1 MQSEQ
6 LSDMIKETVREAM
19 QGVPALPPQ
28 TVPLSRK
35 KQLETRKTIFRKIYS
50 LLSFM
55 TLGTIKEETDM
66 AVLQKILSFIWG
78 ILLVVGK
85 LLYLAAKLVLSLFL
99 LVGQL
104 VLVFFHAGGSDF

>member
-1 MQSEQ
+1 
-6 LSDMIKETVREAM
+6 
-19 QGVPALPPQ
+19 
-28 TVPLSRK
+28 
-35 KQLETRKTIFRKIYS
+35 
-50 LLSFM
+50 
-55 TLGTIKEETDM
+55 M

>member
-1 MQSEQ
+1 
-6 LSDMIKETVREAM
+6 
-19 QGVPALPPQ
+19 
-28 TVPLSRK
+28 
-35 KQLETRKTIFRKIYS
+35 
-50 LLSFM
+50 M